1 MYSTNHKDIG
11 LLYLVFALFSGII
24 GTTLSMFIRLEL
36 GVPGQGFLS
45 GSGQL
50 YNVIITGHGIIM
62 LLFMVMPALFG
73 GFGEPNT
80 PPNIIKKYIHKNIN
94 PIPLTRKSSQ
104 LVNHKLFNSYLA
116 GLIESDGC
124 IFVPKDTRNS
134 RDKLNYPCVS
144 ICFHKDDLPLLKK
157 IQTKIGGCIQTQPNY
172 SLLKI
177 SKLDDL
183 YNIASL
189 TNGYFRTPKIE
200 ALHRLIN
207 YFNSTGQY
215 SILDLKTIDSS
226 NIDSNAWFSGYADGD
241 GNFNINISK
250 RKNGHT
256 RILISFNIESKQLSD
271 KIVTIEQG
279 GSSFFPIFNKISLF
293 LTTTLYTRARN
304 LNGKIFYMFFA
315 RAHNINSHIKVCQY
329 FTKFPLFSSK
339 HLNFLDW
346 HIIHNMQLNKNKRVN
361 LTDDELI
368 KCVNI
373 KNNFNRK
380 RKNFDWKHLDS
391 FYE

>member
-1 MYSTNHKDIG
+1 
-11 LLYLVFALFSGII
+11 
-24 GTTLSMFIRLEL
+24 MFIRLEL

-80 PPNIIKKYIHKNIN
+80 PPNNIKKHIHKNIN
-94 PIPLTRKSSQ
+94 SIPLTKKSSQ
-104 LVNHKLFNSYLA
+104 LINNKSFNSYLA

-124 IFVPKDTRNS
+124 IFVPKNSRNS
-134 RDKLNYPCVS
+134 KDKLNYPFIS

-157 IQTKIGGCIQTQPNY
+157 IQTKIGGSIQTQLNY

-177 SKLDDL
+177 NKRDDI
-183 YNIASL
+183 YNIASV

-200 ALHRLIN
+200 ALHRLLN
-207 YFNSTGQY
+207 YFNSTGLY
-215 SILDLKTIDSS
+215 PSLDLKTVDSS
-226 NIDSNAWFSGYADGD
+226 SIDSNAWFSGYTDGD

-250 RKNGHT
+250 RKNGQT
-256 RILISFNIESKQLSD
+256 RVLISFNIESKQISN
-271 KIVTIEQG
+271 KSVTIEQG
-279 GSSFFPIFNKISLF
+279 GSSFFPVFSKISLF
-293 LTTTLYTRARN
+293 LATNLYTRTKT
-304 LNGKIFYMFFA
+304 LNGKIFHLFFA

-339 HLNFLDW
+339 HLNFLD
-346 HIIHNMQLNKNKRVN
+346 
-361 LTDDELI
+361 
-368 KCVNI
+368 
-373 KNNFNRK
+373 
-380 RKNFDWKHLDS
+380 
-391 FYE
+391 